1 MQDNANSELP
11 APKRMLWNKGKLTGA
26 KPQNPRHSSE
36 RSSQNPIVDLGKP
49 QAPQIQER
57 KSLIFLPRKNP
68 RSNSST
74 ATASSRRAP
83 PLPKEVDPVLALLLN
98 VLWILFGGLW
108 MAVGWAIAGVL
119 MAITIIGLPWTR
131 AAFTIAAYTLL
142 PFGQKAVSR
151 DEYFGREDLSTG
163 PLGVIGNIIMVRA
176 RGLVVGARPCRHR
189 DPLRRHHHWH
199 SLRVGAFEARRHCP
213 LAYRQGHRSSLVKSQ
228 PEKLQW
234 RTNSTR

>member
-151 DEYFGREDLSTG
+151 DEYFGREDLGTG
-163 PLGVIGNIIMVRA
+163 PLGLIGNIIWFVLA
-176 RGLVVGARPCRHR
+176 GWWLALGHVVTAILCAVTI
-189 DPLRRHHHWH
+189 
-199 SLRVGAFEARRHCP
+199 VGIPFAWAHLK
-213 LAYRQGHRSSLVKSQ
+213 LAGIALWPIGKVIV
-228 PEKLQW
+228 PA
-234 RTNSTR
+234 

>member
-1 MQDNANSELP
+1 VPLRLRQEIQALP
-11 APKRMLWNKGKLTGA
+11 R
-26 KPQNPRHSSE
+26 QVRVE
-36 RSSQNPIVDLGKP
+36 RRRFR
-49 QAPQIQER
+49 R
-57 KSLIFLPRKNP
+57 KSI
-68 RSNSST
+68 
-74 ATASSRRAP
+74 
-83 PLPKEVDPVLALLLN
+83 VLALLLN

-151 DEYFGREDLSTG
+151 EEYFGRDDLGTG
-163 PLGVIGNIIMVRA
+163 PLGLIGNIIWF
-176 RGLVVGARPCRHR
+176 GLVAGARAYRHR

-199 SLRVGAFEARRHCP
+199 SLRVGAFEACRHCP
-213 LAYRQGHRSSLVKSQ
+213 VAYRQSHRSSLVKSQ
-228 PEKLQW
+228 SEKLQW